1 MGHGGS
7 QPCYSGTTGRF
18 VNNRRKQP
26 GSVIPIS
33 KRDREE
39 NKINRSQI
47 RGQVKAPRSSEHN
60 AHAEM
65 GEEKRHQMM
74 QNLFG
79 DQSEEEE
86 EVDSEHESN
95 PQPNYP
101 SDEGEGALE
110 PEGEGEVEGQG
121 EVEIESDAEQRD
133 VNPDPGES
141 EGEREQSSQEVEIG
155 DQREESDGKYTDTD
169 EKEELTSRRRNV
181 IESGSE
187 RSEENH
193 YPDNEDD
200 EVNQARSPSG
210 SSWECAGI
218 KHCAYL
224 CFQRQKNL
232 LLASYPLTRR
242 RTILTLHTLLFVMY
256 LVTLMKEEPTDYAVQ
271 NDIEHEPNR
280 SPMEEEGSYGKSPR
294 LEDVVADEDARY
306 DSEEDNIEAKPREKP
321 VGPPLELEIPLRPPP
336 AHPEK
341 MNMIKVS
348 NIMGI
353 DPKPFDPKTYVEED
367 TFVTDESGTK
377 KRIRLENNIV
387 RWRRVR
393 NPDGT
398 TSCESNAR
406 FVRWSDGSLQLLIGN
421 EVLDISVQEAQ
432 HDQAHLYLRHEKG
445 ILQSQGRVLKKM
457 RFMPSSLSSNS
468 HRLLTALVDS
478 RHKKVYKVKNC
489 VTDIDPEREKEEK
502 ERAESQTIRANL
514 LLNRKREKVS
524 RKYTPTV
531 DRRRQLSPG
540 FLEDALDEDD
550 EPDYYESRHSRR
562 HIEEDLEMEARAEK
576 RILNAKKG
584 TKDIP
589 RKSSLPTAK
598 SSRRSMDFSDSERG
612 ESEYETDGEEDEI
625 SPPRKR
631 AEDPEPEY
639 EDEEEE
645 EEEEHE
651 EAEVNEASDEEA
663 EEPKQK
669 ARESGHSHKRKEIE
683 SDEDS
688 PPRKA
693 APHRRMAVVYDS
705 DED

>member
-1 MGHGGS
+1 
-7 QPCYSGTTGRF
+7 
-18 VNNRRKQP
+18 
-26 GSVIPIS
+26 
-33 KRDREE
+33 
-39 NKINRSQI
+39 
-47 RGQVKAPRSSEHN
+47 
-60 AHAEM
+60 M

-86 EVDSEHESN
+86 EEVDSEHESN
-95 PQPNYP
+95 PQPN
-101 SDEGEGALE
+101 SDEGEGAVE
-110 PEGEGEVEGQG
+110 AEGEGEVEGQG
-121 EVEIESDAEQRD
+121 EVEVESDVEQRNAD
-133 VNPDPGES
+133 PDPGES
-141 EGEREQSSQEVEIG
+141 EGEREQSSQEVDIG
-155 DQREESDGKYTDTD
+155 DHREESEGKYTDTD

-200 EVNQARSPSG
+200 VNQVISPSRSP
-210 SSWECAGI
+210 EEEE
-218 KHCAYL
+218 
-224 CFQRQKNL
+224 
-232 LLASYPLTRR
+232 
-242 RTILTLHTLLFVMY
+242 HTNIAHSAVRNVFGDSD
-256 LVTLMKEEPTDYAVQ
+256 EEEEEETDFR
-271 NDIEHEPNR
+271 NDIQHESNR
-280 SPMEEEGSYGKSPR
+280 SPMEEEGSYGRSPI
-294 LEDVVADEDARY
+294 LEDVMPDEGARY
-306 DSEEDNIEAKPREKP
+306 DSEEDNIEAKPRDKP

-336 AHPEK
+336 ACPEK

-367 TFVTDESGTK
+367 TFVTDESGSK

-398 TSCESNAR
+398 TTSESNTR

-432 HDQAHLYLRHEKG
+432 HDQAHLFLRHEKG
-445 ILQSQGRVLKKM
+445 ILQSQGKVLKKM
-457 RFMPSSLSSNS
+457 RFMPSSLTSNS

-489 VTDIDPEREKEEK
+489 ITDIDPEREKEEK
-502 ERAESQTIRANL
+502 ERAESQNIRANL

-524 RKYTPTV
+524 RKYTTTG

-540 FLEDALDEDD
+540 FLEDALDEDE
-550 EPDYYESRHSRR
+550 EPNYHESRNSRR
-562 HIEEDLEMEARAEK
+562 HMEEDFEMEARREK
-576 RILNAKKG
+576 RILNAKKSQG
-584 TKDIP
+584 PKDIP

-598 SSRRSMDFSDSERG
+598 SSRRSMGLSDSEKD
-612 ESEYETDGEEDEI
+612 ESEYETDGEDVE
-625 SPPRKR
+625 PPHKM
-631 AEDPEPEY
+631 AEDSEPEY
-639 EDEEEE
+639 EDSEEEDD
-645 EEEEHE
+645 EEHHDAE
-651 EAEVNEASDEEA
+651 VNDASELEAEV
-663 EEPKQK
+663 PKQRVK
-669 ARESGHSHKRKEIE
+669 DSGHKRKAIE

-693 APHRRMAVVYDS
+693 APHRRMAVYDS